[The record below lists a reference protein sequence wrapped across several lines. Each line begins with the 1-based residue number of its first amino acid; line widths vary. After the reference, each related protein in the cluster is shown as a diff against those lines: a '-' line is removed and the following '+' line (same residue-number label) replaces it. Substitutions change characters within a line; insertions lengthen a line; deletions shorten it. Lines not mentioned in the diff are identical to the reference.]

1 MIKRNRK
8 RKIPSINMLSAGT
21 EIRGDVNVTN
31 DFRIDGAVY
40 GDIICKGKLTIGKTA
55 YIEGQINCES
65 AEISGIIKG
74 DIKSTGLVVLREDSS
89 FTGNIDTAKIMIEF
103 GTKIAMT
110 CKTTEVTSDNKQST
124 DSASEK
130 ILSPFT
136 SDGKGALSSG

>member
-1 MIKRNRK
+1 
-8 RKIPSINMLSAGT
+8 
-21 EIRGDVNVTN
+21 
-31 DFRIDGAVY
+31 
-40 GDIICKGKLTIGKTA
+40 
-55 YIEGQINCES
+55 
-65 AEISGIIKG
+65 
-74 DIKSTGLVVLREDSS
+74 
-89 FTGNIDTAKIMIEF
+89 MIEF